1 MLKSC
6 GVIVE
11 YNPFHNGHQY
21 HLETAREASQAD
33 VVVAVMSG
41 NFLQR
46 GEPAILDKWTRAKE
60 AIENGADL
68 VIELPVTSA
77 VQSADYFAKG
87 AVKLLQE
94 LGVSSLCFG
103 TDSEEVLDYEQ
114 FARFNAE
121 NQKEINE
128 TFQSLNHLGL
138 SYPQQ
143 MNEVYRLLL
152 PDWPVST
159 QSPNHILG
167 MSYAKENQKY
177 TNPMALFPIKRQVS
191 NYHDKELNGTKFA
204 SATAIR
210 EAVLSHQFEALGEVL
225 PVETF
230 NDLNESEPV
239 DWEKAWPFLKYQ
251 LMVKSED
258 ELKTIY
264 QMVEGI
270 EYRLKEMV
278 LKATSFEEFVALV
291 KTKRFTWTRIQRLCV
306 YVLLQLTEEEVTQSW
321 DNPYLR
327 LLGFNKVGQ
336 AFMKQQR
343 KIVTCPVVSNL
354 KKEHQKIAE
363 LDIRAGFV
371 YELISGETTKQ
382 DFYRIPHM
390 KK

>member
-1 MLKSC
+1 MKSC

-21 HLETAREASQAD
+21 HLEMAHEASQAD

-68 VIELPVTSA
+68 VIELPVASA

-87 AVKLLQE
+87 AVRVLHE

-103 TDSEEVLDYEQ
+103 TDSEEELDYDQ
-114 FARFNAE
+114 FARFNEE
-121 NQKEINE
+121 NQNEINE

-152 PDWPVST
+152 PDWPVSN

-177 TNPMALFPIKRQVS
+177 AKPMSLFPIKRQVS

-210 EAVLSHQFEALGEVL
+210 EAVLADKFEDLADVI
-225 PVETF
+225 PVETL
-230 NDLNESEPV
+230 NDLKGNDPI

-251 LMVKSED
+251 LMVNSEE
-258 ELKTIY
+258 ELRSIY

-278 LKATSFEEFVALV
+278 LKANSFEEFVTLV

-306 YVLLQLTEEEVTQSW
+306 YVLLQLTEAEVTQSW
-321 DNPYLR
+321 EQPYLR
-327 LLGFNKVGQ
+327 ILGFNKVGQ
-336 AFMKQQR
+336 VFMKQQR
-343 KIVTCPVVSNL
+343 KMVSSPVISNL

-363 LDIRAGFV
+363 LDIRAGLV
-371 YELISGETTKQ
+371 YELITGKNNKQ
-382 DFYRIPHM
+382 DFYRIPHI